1 MQIKSYIF
9 KINKESLQK
18 DRDRAGRVTL
28 SSLIMLSLR
37 FSANITTLAAP
48 PSQPP
53 ANLGGGG
60 GKVGVLTITWDP
72 LPLASQNGP
81 GVGYVVNWKE
91 ANMVDE
97 QWDEVS
103 RDVLFSDVCVT

>member
-1 MQIKSYIF
+1 MCGERYRGERGCNSVF
-9 KINKESLQK
+9 SHHNFLPF
-18 DRDRAGRVTL
+18 
-28 SSLIMLSLR
+28 

-103 RDVLFSDVCVT
+103 GFTLLQ